1 MSASGPG
8 RAWLGVLSAALLVSG
23 CAVKRIENGVYHSS
37 KGYRV
42 AVPGGQWAPV
52 DESPADLELQHR
64 SLPAGMAVNAVCE
77 GAASRRAADVLGRQL
92 LIGLRD
98 LAVIERGTVQVAGRP
113 ASRVVVDGRL
123 EDSRASVRIET
134 VLMKDGRCVYDFMYG
149 APPAIFDAT
158 RADFT
163 RFVDSFRTE

>member
-1 MSASGPG
+1 M
-8 RAWLGVLSAALLVSG
+8 LSAVLLVSG

-42 AVPGGQWAPV
+42 VIPGNEWAPF
-52 DESPADLELQHR
+52 DESPADLELRHR
-64 SLPAGMAVNAVCE
+64 ASPVGMAIHAMCE
-77 GAASRRAADVLGRQL
+77 GAAPRRATDVLARQL

-98 LAVIERGTVQVAGRP
+98 RSVIERGSTEIAGRP
-113 ASRVVVDGRL
+113 ASRAVLDGRL
-123 EDSRASVRIET
+123 DGSTTRVRMET
-134 VLMKDGRCVYDFMYG
+134 MVMTDGRCVYDFTYV
-149 APPAIFDAT
+149 APPETFDAT